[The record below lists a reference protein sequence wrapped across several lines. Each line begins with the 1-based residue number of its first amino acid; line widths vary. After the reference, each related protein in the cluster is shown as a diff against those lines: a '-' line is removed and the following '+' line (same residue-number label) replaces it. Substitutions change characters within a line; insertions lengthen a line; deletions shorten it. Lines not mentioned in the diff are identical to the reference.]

1 MAKKTFLEKA
11 LPVAGTLLGGALPVA
26 GAVTSFIPEIF
37 KFFKGRQQIR
47 QANAINP
54 IQPNFQMNTAMID
67 NARILG
73 ERSNNYTTPG
83 YNLALDNINQNASSQ
98 FNNGVQGASS
108 GGDVLDLAN
117 KINYGTNNSLN
128 QLAGQNAQG
137 ADNALQQY
145 LQANS
150 MAGNELV
157 RKNQYDLDQYQ
168 RKLNEKAALL
178 QAGNQNSFSAGD
190 NVADGLRYFTQPQKQ
205 VVDPN
210 NKGDVKIIPVF
221 GKE

>member
-1 MAKKTFLEKA
+1 MI
-11 LPVAGTLLGGALPVA
+11 GTL
-26 GAVTSFIPEIF
+26 GAVASFIPEIF

-73 ERSNNYTTPG
+73 ERSNNYTMPG

-128 QLAGQNAQG
+128 QLEGQNAQG

-190 NVADGLRYFTQPQKQ
+190 NVADGLRYFTQPQQQ
-205 VVDPN
+205 VVQVGVNGSITPQGSIYDLKKARYGQN
-210 NKGDVKIIPVF
+210 DLGTNKGMYS
-221 GKE
+221 